1 MATRYLGIDWGE
13 KRWGIAYADE
23 LGVATPLEAITQV
36 DASARWDALRRVV
49 VQRRVD
55 GFVVGYPYNMDGSV
69 GFKAKEVD
77 AFIGELEQQFP
88 AIEIHRVDERLTS
101 HAAGSGWSERQK
113 REQRRSG
120 KLDSSAAAIILQD
133 FVDQLLPELGL
144 LTDDGLLGG
153 QDDGD

>member
-23 LGVATPLEAITQV
+23 VGVAMPLDAITQP
-36 DASARWDALRRVV
+36 APQARWEALLRVM

-55 GFVVGYPYNMDGSV
+55 ACVVGYPYNMDGTV

-77 AFIGELEQQFP
+77 AFIGELEQRIP
-88 AIEIHRVDERLTS
+88 GVSVHRVDERLTS
-101 HAAGSGWSERQK
+101 HAAGLGWSERQK

-133 FVDQLLPELGL
+133 YVDQLLPDEFRLEQE
-144 LTDDGLLGG
+144 DDGE
-153 QDDGD
+153 